1 MSDSIV
7 AILGVG
13 FIAGIVATIA
23 VWVTYERDYQRQHNT
38 DSDVRLYIPSWDGDR
53 SGDNRHD
60 RAMEAEVRQK
70 AREMNIKLGE

>member
-23 VWVTYERDYQRQHNT
+23 VWAIYERDYQRQHNT
-38 DSDVRLYIPSWDGDR
+38 DSDVRLYVYSRDR
-53 SGDNRHD
+53 DRRGDNRHD
-60 RAMEAEVRQK
+60 RALEAEVGQK